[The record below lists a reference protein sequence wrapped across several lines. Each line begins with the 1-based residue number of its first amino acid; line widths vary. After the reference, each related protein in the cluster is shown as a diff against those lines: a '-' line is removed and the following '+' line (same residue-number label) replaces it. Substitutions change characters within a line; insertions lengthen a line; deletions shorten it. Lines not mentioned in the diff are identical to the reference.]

1 MSNQKS
7 NEQFKKDMAIARTYV
22 SAELKQHNID
32 IDVRLLTTISVL
44 TSISL
49 KYIDGILNES
59 EARTAFNEAMTMYNN
74 DKLPF

>member
-7 NEQFKKDMAIARTYV
+7 NEQFKKDMTIARTYV
-22 SAELKQHNID
+22 SAELKKHKID

-49 KYIDGILNES
+49 KYIDKIINES
-59 EARTAFNEAMTMYNN
+59 EARAAFNEAMTMYNN

>member
-22 SAELKQHNID
+22 SAELKKHKID

-44 TSISL
+44 NCIWL
-49 KYIDGILNES
+49 WL
-59 EARTAFNEAMTMYNN
+59 
-74 DKLPF
+74 